1 MRLASLL
8 FCVSTVGFA
17 STWSGFL
24 VDSRCYAIG
33 QANVSQ
39 DANVTSRNMSQQIR
53 TCTAKSDTRHFGVV
67 PADWKGFRFDPKGNA
82 QAARLVQKRRKG
94 TVMMVTVAGV
104 RQGNRIKVAS
114 LSGVPIQKP
123 R

>member
-8 FCVSTVGFA
+8 LCVSAVGFS

-24 VDSRCYAIG
+24 VDSRCYTTE

-39 DANVTSRNMSQQIR
+39 DASTVSRDMNRQIR
-53 TCTAKSDTRHFGVV
+53 TCAAKSGTKRFAVV
-67 PADWKGFRFDPKGNA
+67 PADWKGLKFDAKGNT
-82 QAARLVQKRRKG
+82 QAARLVQKRPSG
-94 TVMMVTVAGV
+94 AVMAVTVAGV
-104 RQGNRIKVAS
+104 RRGNRISVAS
-114 LSGVPIQKP
+114 VSGKPVPKP

>member
-8 FCVSTVGFA
+8 LCVSTVGFA

-24 VDSRCYAIG
+24 VDSRCYTTE

-39 DANVTSRNMSQQIR
+39 DAPLGSRDMSRQIR
-53 TCTAKSDTRHFGVV
+53 TCTAKSGTRHFGVV
-67 PADWKGFRFDPKGNA
+67 PADWKGLRFDGKGNS

-94 TVMMVTVAGV
+94 TVMKVTVAGV
-104 RQGNRIKVAS
+104 RQGNTIKVAS
-114 LSGVPIQKP
+114 VSGVPIPKP